1 VRDEP
6 LLSAA
11 EVAAVVTALCLVGV
25 TAVGAP
31 PSRTPASLDPDG
43 DAPIPRP
50 DRRAGAPALVDDPAV
65 AVDDESEPID
75 PADPVVSA
83 NATGIAAIPDPT
95 PRASANAPTRPTY
108 FA

>member
-1 VRDEP
+1 
-6 LLSAA
+6 
-11 EVAAVVTALCLVGV
+11 VTALCRVGV
-25 TAVGAP
+25 AAVGVP
-31 PSRTPASLDPDG
+31 PSRAGESLVPDG
-43 DAPIPRP
+43 DTPLPRP

-65 AVDDESEPID
+65 AVDDDSEPVD

-95 PRASANAPTRPTY
+95 PRATANAPTRPTY